1 MEGSTENVIGDT
13 LGQTSTKRGRQNAD
27 LFIHEELL
35 VEILARLPVR
45 SLLRFKC
52 VCKTWFS
59 LIESKYFVGKHLSA
73 RSMMFKDYNFENLLV
88 DHHHSRDDDNSMCLQ
103 FSAVDFDTLSI
114 VRSKFKIVSS
124 SPDSV
129 NRPHPTCLFVG
140 SCNGIVCL
148 LVQLCVGLMT
158 QQSLL
163 LWNPATG
170 EVKDLQHGKVIHV
183 LGFGF
188 DPKKNDYKVVLI
200 SYSSTPELTEH
211 MFVYS
216 SRLDSWK
223 SLDRPHGFEFNHL
236 TSTTSS
242 GGRMLNWLGSHH
254 DIDHDIVISFDLS
267 EEAFVTTPMPPGIE
281 IKCKCRWNLQQCR
294 LIQSTPDEPCT
305 VVCFP
310 NHMYDDWECAYFDNE
325 KIIHIWTLNE
335 YGESGSWTKLRSV
348 VVMSDYVLWPYDL
361 LVLWKGGEEVLFEI
375 KQHKRYKLQLASY
388 NLITQQLRFFKLKGW
403 PCLGYTE
410 SLVSING
417 RYGGRLSLDHPN
429 RSVHDVEDIDDSRK
443 KQNYYSLVD
452 DSTGRTIS
460 RLHMTE
466 PQPDHADLIATDAG
480 VVLQLGPIDRTLR
493 ALHNPKSVIVNL
505 LSSIRH
511 PTRMNFQAR
520 INIIITGLMWALTNS
535 GFSSSRTVLELGGRD
550 LVLFRDFVTTLEHV

>member
-1 MEGSTENVIGDT
+1 MEGSTENVTGDT
-13 LGQTSTKRGRQNAD
+13 LGQISRNRARQNAD
-27 LFIHEELL
+27 LFIHEEVL
-35 VEILARLPVR
+35 VEILTRLPVR

-59 LIESKYFVGKHLSA
+59 LIRSEYFVGKHLFV

-88 DHHHSRDDDNSMCLQ
+88 DCHHIRNGENGFQ
-103 FSAVDFDTLSI
+103 FSAVDGDTLSV
-114 VRSKFKIVSS
+114 VRNKFKIVSS
-124 SPDSV
+124 SPDSK
-129 NRPHPTCLFVG
+129 NHPLPKCLFVG

-148 LVQLCVGLMT
+148 LVKLFVGLMP

-170 EVKDLQHGKVIHV
+170 EVKNLQHEKVIDV

-188 DPKKNDYKVVLI
+188 DPKNNDYKVVVL
-200 SYSSTPELTEH
+200 SDSSTPGLTEH
-211 MFVYS
+211 IFVYS

-223 SLDRPHGFEFNHL
+223 SLDRPHWPNFDHF

-242 GGRMLNWLGSHH
+242 GGRMLNWLGSHS
-254 DIDHDIVISFDLS
+254 DTYHDIVILFDLS
-267 EEAFVTTPMPPGIE
+267 EEAFLTTPMPPGIE
-281 IKCKCRWNLQQCR
+281 MKCKCGWNLQQCN
-294 LIQSTPDEPCT
+294 LIQNTSDEPST
-305 VVCFP
+305 VLCSP
-310 NHMYDDWECAYFDNE
+310 NQRECACFDNE

-348 VVMSDYVLWPYDL
+348 VVMLRSVVVMFDYVLWRGRYDL

-375 KQHKRYKLQLASY
+375 KQHERLASY
-388 NLITQQLRFFKLKGW
+388 NLITQQLRFFRLKGW

-417 RYGGRLSLDHPN
+417 RYGGGLLLDHPN
-429 RSVHDVEDIDDSRK
+429 RSVHDVEDMDDFRE

-460 RLHMTE
+460 RFHM
-466 PQPDHADLIATDAG
+466 A
-480 VVLQLGPIDRTLR
+480 
-493 ALHNPKSVIVNL
+493 
-505 LSSIRH
+505 
-511 PTRMNFQAR
+511 
-520 INIIITGLMWALTNS
+520 
-535 GFSSSRTVLELGGRD
+535 
-550 LVLFRDFVTTLEHV
+550 TTLYE